1 MSDRFSVFIFIFAV
15 VIFLQEIGGTYMI
28 SVIQSI
34 ERQFQIPSKLAGF
47 MLSASDIGY
56 IPTVIFIS
64 YFGSKGNRA
73 KWIGS
78 GTLLVS
84 LCYIMISTPN
94 FIFPVIRPTLNVTG
108 VQKSLQP
115 PQALVDANASL
126 ADYLAFGPIADR
138 IPEQTRLRLLEKVVE
153 LHNAEHDGDI
163 KHRNVLESIRD
174 ERQNA
179 SVPAYYTIDRP
190 VMGQIL
196 KSIDRI
202 LHGQDDE
209 EHLLGLLNLYATNR
223 LNHSELDVTATRRA
237 AIAPFS
243 FCSKLVNDLKEAV
256 KELRCERK
264 ASNLGPFIII
274 FTALVLLGIGRCTAW
289 SLGMPLIDDN
299 VKRKSSSLFFG
310 GITLTR
316 IMGPV
321 CGFLVG
327 SVANK
332 LFFTF
337 PAKAP
342 SGLSPNDPTWI
353 GAWWSGYLV
362 IGLLGI
368 TPSLLLCFY
377 PARGGKLFEGQKSLK
392 FFDRHKVDD
401 TTNNNKNDHASFVTN
416 YRDVLAS
423 KIFLGS
429 VIARVLD
436 MFALKGYKAFLPK
449 YVTAHYGLPQYK
461 ATTYVGI
468 CITFMFALG
477 TVLGG
482 IITRLTRM
490 NGRKAALFIATVS
503 TLNYMAFAS
512 KTLFGCT
519 SVVSQ
524 IGETGQLTR
533 FNYSNGCNM
542 GCSCEGAQL
551 YPVCDS
557 TGLAYYSPC
566 HAGCRDAL
574 VKNAEEHNLEFTNC
588 DCVADGIGSVSKHFC
603 HDDCSNMTILFFV
616 FSAMGALIA
625 GLGMVPGLLVLIR
638 SVPPATRSIAL
649 GVHAFVISLLGTLPS
664 PVIWGALID
673 SACLVWDKTCG
684 KRGTCNIY
692 DTEALRIKM
701 HTIYVMIRIVA
712 MFADLYVLYHSKG
725 LNIQEEEED
734 ESKNQPIETLQMHDV
749 SPVE

>member
-1 MSDRFSVFIFIFAV
+1 
-15 VIFLQEIGGTYMI
+15 
-28 SVIQSI
+28 
-34 ERQFQIPSKLAGF
+34 
-47 MLSASDIGY
+47 
-56 IPTVIFIS
+56 
-64 YFGSKGNRA
+64 
-73 KWIGS
+73 
-78 GTLLVS
+78 
-84 LCYIMISTPN
+84 
-94 FIFPVIRPTLNVTG
+94 
-108 VQKSLQP
+108 
-115 PQALVDANASL
+115 
-126 ADYLAFGPIADR
+126 
-138 IPEQTRLRLLEKVVE
+138 
-153 LHNAEHDGDI
+153 
-163 KHRNVLESIRD
+163 
-174 ERQNA
+174 
-179 SVPAYYTIDRP
+179 
-190 VMGQIL
+190 
-196 KSIDRI
+196 
-202 LHGQDDE
+202 
-209 EHLLGLLNLYATNR
+209 
-223 LNHSELDVTATRRA
+223 
-237 AIAPFS
+237 
-243 FCSKLVNDLKEAV
+243 
-256 KELRCERK
+256 
-264 ASNLGPFIII
+264 
-274 FTALVLLGIGRCTAW
+274 
-289 SLGMPLIDDN
+289 
-299 VKRKSSSLFFG
+299 
-310 GITLTR
+310 
-316 IMGPV
+316 MGPV

-377 PARGGKLFEGQKSLK
+377 PARGDYEES
-392 FFDRHKVDD
+392 
-401 TTNNNKNDHASFVTN
+401 
-416 YRDVLAS
+416 YS
-423 KIFLGS
+423 K
-429 VIARVLD
+429 
-436 MFALKGYKAFLPK
+436 
-449 YVTAHYGLPQYK
+449 
-461 ATTYVGI
+461 
-468 CITFMFALG
+468 
-477 TVLGG
+477 
-482 IITRLTRM
+482 
-490 NGRKAALFIATVS
+490 ALFIATVS

-524 IGETGQLTR
+524 IGETGKLTR

-712 MFADLYVLYHSKG
+712 MFADGMFPDARCVPSGVTLKTMVHWVARQRRISK
-725 LNIQEEEED
+725 I
-734 ESKNQPIETLQMHDV
+734 
-749 SPVE
+749 